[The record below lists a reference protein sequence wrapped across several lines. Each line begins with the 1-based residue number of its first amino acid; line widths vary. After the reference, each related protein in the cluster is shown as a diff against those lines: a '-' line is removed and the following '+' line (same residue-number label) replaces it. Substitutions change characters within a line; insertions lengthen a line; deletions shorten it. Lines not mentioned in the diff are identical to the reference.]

1 MSKKILFM
9 GTPDYATEIFK
20 ELLNS
25 KYEIIGLFTQP
36 DKPVGRKQILTPPSI
51 KQYCI
56 DENIN
61 IPVFQPQKLR
71 NNEEVTKQIKE
82 LNPDFIIV
90 AAYGQIL
97 PKDILDIAPCI
108 NLHAS
113 LLPKYRGA
121 SPIQESL
128 LNNDIYTGVTSMLM
142 EEGLDSGDILGLQYL
157 KITATMEVSAAFD
170 KLSQIAAKLTIAT
183 LDNFENIRPI
193 KQNESEVSFCK
204 KIKKEDG
211 LVDFFDAKK
220 LYLKYKAY
228 SYWPGI
234 FLESELKLKDIE
246 LNDEI
251 SINNQGQILEIKNDF
266 IVIGC
271 KKGSLRIKTLQAPSK
286 KAKYNLIH
294 LNIIAIALGCS
305 IKDFIPDKPIPEK
318 KYDIKEIKSKK
329 SNIF

>member
-183 LDNFENIRPI
+183 LDNFENIKPM

-286 KAKYNLIH
+286 KAIN
-294 LNIIAIALGCS
+294 S
-305 IKDFIPDKPIPEK
+305 IDFIRGQRL
-318 KYDIKEIKSKK
+318 EINS
-329 SNIF
+329 ILI

>member
-9 GTPDYATEIFK
+9 GTPDYATTIFK
-20 ELLNS
+20 ELINS
-25 KYEIIGLFTQP
+25 KYEIVGLFTQP
-36 DKPVGRKQILTPPSI
+36 DKPVGRKQILTAPHI

-61 IPVFQPQKLR
+61 IPIFQPLKLR
-71 NNEEVTKQIKE
+71 GNAESTEQIKS
-82 LNPDFIIV
+82 LKPDFIIV

-128 LNNDIYTGVTSMLM
+128 LNDDIYTGVTSMLM

-157 KITATMEVSAAFD
+157 KITPTMEVSETFE
-170 KLSQIAAKLTIAT
+170 KLSLIAAKLTITT
-183 LDNFENIRPI
+183 LDNFENIKPI

-211 LVDFFDAKK
+211 LVNFINAKI
-220 LYLKYKAY
+220 LYQKYKAY
-228 SYWPGI
+228 SFWPGV

-246 LNDEI
+246 LNEEN
-251 SINNQGQILEIKNDF
+251 SINNEGQILEINEDF
-266 IVIGC
+266 IIVGC
-271 KKGSLRIKTLQAPSK
+271 KKGSLKIRTLQAPSK
-286 KAKYNLIH
+286 KAMNAIDYIRGQRLELGK
-294 LNIIAIALGCS
+294 IIV
-305 IKDFIPDKPIPEK
+305 
-318 KYDIKEIKSKK
+318 
-329 SNIF
+329 